1 MLLAV
6 DIGTTVLKAGLFSR
20 DGTAVSRAERP
31 LVLLHDPDPVRHET
45 DARGWTRALREA
57 TGDLG
62 LHGGAPVEAVVVS
75 GNNPT
80 LVPAAADGTPL
91 ANAIS
96 WMDRRAT
103 EEARWIAGARGCP
116 TDASHFL
123 PKALWLQRNR
133 PEVYERSRW
142 LFSCPEH
149 VAFALTGAAVTFLPT
164 PQYTRS
170 IMWDADIVRLV
181 GLDPD
186 RFPPFLASGA
196 RVGEVTAAG
205 AAATGVPAG
214 SPVFAGAPDYIVALL
229 GTGAVAPGRACL
241 RAGTSEGVNLCS
253 PREIRDPRLMCV
265 SHVAEGCWNVSG
277 FISTSG
283 KALEWFM
290 KASGAAAAGYER
302 LFEDI
307 TRVTPGADRLLFL
320 PYLAGERAPIWDPDA
335 RGAFVGLTLNHGA
348 REMARAVVESVA
360 YAVRD
365 VIEVMEE
372 AGAAVRDLR
381 ITGRPSR
388 SAAWNRIKADV
399 TGRRILVPA
408 AADPDLAG
416 DACLALYGLGD
427 YGSIAAAA
435 DSIAKTGAV
444 FEPDPGATRVYDE
457 LFALYRETY
466 RGLRPVFAALA
477 RRGEGGR

>member
-6 DIGTTVLKAGLFSR
+6 DVGTTVLKAGLFGR

-31 LVLLHDPDPVRHET
+31 LVLLPDPDPVRHET
-45 DARGWTRALREA
+45 DARGWIRALREA

-62 LHGGAPVEAVVVS
+62 LHGGAPLEAVVVS

-80 LVPAAADGTPL
+80 LVPSAADGTPL
-91 ANAIS
+91 ANAIT

-103 EEARWIAGARGCP
+103 EEARRISEARGCP

-123 PKALWLQRNR
+123 PKALWLRQHR
-133 PEVYERSRW
+133 PRIYERSRW
-142 LFSCPEH
+142 LFSCPEY
-149 VAFALTGAAVTFLPT
+149 VVFALTGTAVTFLPT
-164 PQYTRS
+164 PEYTRS
-170 IMWDADIVRLV
+170 IMWDTDIVRRI

-186 RFPPFLASGA
+186 RFPPFVASGA
-196 RVGEVTAAG
+196 RVGAVCGAG
-205 AAATGVPAG
+205 MAATGVPEG

-229 GTGAVAPGRACL
+229 GTGTVAPGRACL

-253 PREIRDPRLMCV
+253 PRHIDDARLMCV
-265 SHVAEGCWNVSG
+265 SHVAAGCWNVSG

-283 KALEWFM
+283 KALEWFLR
-290 KASGAAAAGYER
+290 ASGGTAAGYER

-307 TRVTPGADRLLFL
+307 AKVPAGADRLLFL
-320 PYLAGERAPIWDPDA
+320 PYLAGERSPIWDPDA

-348 REMARAVVESVA
+348 REMSRAVVESAA

-372 AGAAVRDLR
+372 AGAPVCDLR

-388 SAAWNRIKADV
+388 SPVWNQVKADV

-416 DACLALYGLGD
+416 DACLALFGLGD

-435 DSIAKTGAV
+435 DSIAKVGVV
-444 FEPDPGATRVYDE
+444 FEPDPAALRVYDE
-457 LFALYRETY
+457 LFPLYRETY

-477 RRGEGGR
+477 HLSG